1 MLAKDLLQLLN
12 RGYHNN
18 SEGFGCEPWFRW
30 CEGYV
35 ISGLDKIYLV
45 FNDHVY
51 SKNLHTRLKMS
62 NLKLLLKKYLD
73 KKIIFISD
81 FEIEN
86 IPQPASRLL
95 GARYFEPSLEDMCY
109 NDYNFRF
116 KESSSPDPESIFKF
130 VTKENYIKLL
140 ENMKGE

>member
-12 RGYHNN
+12 SGHHNN
-18 SEGFGCEPWFRW
+18 SQGFGCEPWFRW

-51 SKNLHTRLKMS
+51 FGGNFTKLRIS

-81 FEIEN
+81 FEIES
-86 IPQPASRLL
+86 IPQPTFRLL

-116 KESSSPDPESIFKF
+116 KESVLPEPDYKYM
-130 VTKENYIKLL
+130 TRENYMKLL
-140 ENMKGE
+140 ENIRGE